1 MVPFGHHHEHI
12 HVKVDCK
19 ECYLPTVVL
28 EEKEKGKERVDE
40 GWAETAD
47 EVEEWEQA
55 HEGDGFGEW

>member
-1 MVPFGHHHEHI
+1 M

-19 ECYLPTVVL
+19 DCYLPVFVV
-28 EEKEKGKERVDE
+28 EEKEKEQERLDE

-55 HEGDGFGEW
+55 HGGDGSGEW